1 MKFNQGLIYTNDHC
15 IGCNKC
21 ISACPV
27 LGVNVAERGKNGNVI
42 LVDGSKCINCGNCI
56 TACQH
61 GARSYRDDT
70 ERFFNDLNNQD
81 SNISV
86 LVSSSFA
93 LQYPDTYK
101 KIFGMLKEKG
111 VKNIFYI
118 DFGSLITIWAILNYL
133 KDNEG
138 RGWITNFCPVVSNYI
153 QKHKPELLTKLL
165 PIQSP
170 TLCAAIYLSKYKNIN
185 TKFAVLSPC
194 IARKDE
200 FDDENTS
207 DIVSYNV
214 TYKKLLN
221 EVNKYELS
229 RFDDV
234 EAERVMIGG
243 SPIAGTPGILADI
256 LSCYTPDKFTRTIS
270 GGNHVFS
277 YFDVLKNKIID
288 KKEIPDFIE
297 ALVCMDG
304 CEYGTGTTIKYENND
319 QMLKNAQV
327 ALNDMKKAPQ
337 SPFYGHNASR
347 NKKRMELQFKRL
359 QLKDFM
365 RNFNSS
371 SFVYEK
377 LVSNE
382 ERERIF
388 NELGKEKPEDRSIN
402 CGACGYKTCQDMVTA
417 IARGYNTQ
425 TNCLY
430 HVKNELG
437 KEKKE
442 LSTLIEKLNE
452 QKEDIERANQA
463 KSDFLARMSHEIR
476 TPINAISGLSELLL
490 DEEKDPKLNDYAHD
504 IKNASSNLLALIN
517 DILDLSKIEAGKV
530 EITNA
535 DYETETLFNDVV
547 NMMRIPIEKKG
558 LQFNVSIS
566 KDIAPWLHGDIIR
579 VRQILINIINN
590 AMKFTKDGYIN
601 FTATCENKEDF
612 QILKF
617 DIEDSGIGIKEED
630 MHKLFSE
637 FEQVDDKATR
647 GIEGTGLG
655 LPISKNL
662 AQMMDGDIEVK
673 SVYGVGTTFT
683 VTIMQKVAHGVEK
696 IEDPKQQETRQILD
710 METSNFGFTIEG
722 ANILVVDD
730 NDINLKV
737 ICKILNKYG
746 IEAET
751 AKSGREAVD
760 LIQRNVYDLVFM
772 DHMMPE
778 MDGIEATKIVR
789 SLNDKYYKELPIIA
803 LTANALTGMKDEFL
817 NNGFSDY
824 ISKPVDIKI
833 LERVL
838 KRWLLSKV
846 VSDEARDKYNQ
857 LILEKRQEFED
868 KIVANK
874 ENISIDAL
882 FGITNCAGS
891 EEIYVDVLQTFFETG
906 KEKIELLQKLFNN
919 KDWENYQIEA
929 HGVKSASANIG
940 AKKLSELAK
949 GQEFA
954 VKEQRITDCENNH
967 DAMINE
973 YNVVLDLLSPYAFGE
988 KNTYDPIG
996 KMMIDRDDILNAIG
1010 EAQKQIANSN
1020 IMLAAKF
1027 LEKVLKFNYVDARV
1041 MEKLAETQR
1050 MLIKQFDV
1058 KEARVALDEVKQL
1071 LV

>member
-1 MKFNQGLIYTNDHC
+1 M
-15 IGCNKC
+15 
-21 ISACPV
+21 
-27 LGVNVAERGKNGNVI
+27 
-42 LVDGSKCINCGNCI
+42 
-56 TACQH
+56 
-61 GARSYRDDT
+61 
-70 ERFFNDLNNQD
+70 
-81 SNISV
+81 
-86 LVSSSFA
+86 
-93 LQYPDTYK
+93 
-101 KIFGMLKEKG
+101 
-111 VKNIFYI
+111 
-118 DFGSLITIWAILNYL
+118 
-133 KDNEG
+133 
-138 RGWITNFCPVVSNYI
+138 

-165 PIQSP
+165 PVHTP
-170 TLCAAIYLSKYKNIN
+170 TLCAAIYLSKYKNV
-185 TKFAVLSPC
+185 TGKFAFLSQC
-194 IARKDE
+194 IAKKDE
-200 FDDENTS
+200 FDDENTN
-207 DIVSYNV
+207 DLVSYNV
-214 TYKKLLN
+214 TYKKLMN

-234 EAERVMIGG
+234 EADRVMIGG
-243 SPIAGTPGILADI
+243 SPIAGTPGIFAEI
-256 LSCYTPDKFTRTIS
+256 MACYNEDKFTRTIS

-277 YFDVLKNKIID
+277 YFDILKNKIID

-297 ALVCMDG
+297 SNVCMDG

-319 QMLKNAQV
+319 NMLKRAQ
-327 ALNDMKKAPQ
+327 ATNIAMKKAPQ
-337 SPFYGHNASR
+337 SPFYGHNAAR
-347 NKKRMELQFKRL
+347 NRKRLDVQFKRL
-359 QLKDFM
+359 QLKDFL
-365 RNFNSS
+365 RNFNSTNY
-371 SFVYEK
+371 VYEK

-388 NELGKEKPEDRSIN
+388 SELGKDKPEDRSIN
-402 CGACGYKTCQDMVTA
+402 CGACGYKSCQDMVTA

-430 HVKNELG
+430 HVKNELA

-504 IKNASSNLLALIN
+504 IKNASGNLLALIN

-530 EITNA
+530 EINNA

-558 LQFNVSIS
+558 LQFNVSIA
-566 KDIAPWLHGDIIR
+566 KDIAPVLHGDIIR

-590 AMKFTKDGYIN
+590 AMKFTKEGFIS
-601 FTATCENKEDF
+601 FTATCENKEEF

-617 DIEDSGIGIKEED
+617 EIEDSGIGIKEED

-673 SVYGVGTTFT
+673 SIYGQGTTFT
-683 VTIMQKVAHGVEK
+683 VKIMQQIAKSNPYAD
-696 IEDPKQQETRQILD
+696 DPRQEQTRQILD

-722 ANILVVDD
+722 AKLLVVDD

-746 IEAET
+746 IEPET

-760 LIQRNVYDLVFM
+760 MIQRNVYDLVFM

-789 SLNDKYYKELPIIA
+789 SFEERYYKELPIIA
-803 LTANALTGMKDEFL
+803 LTANAIAGMKDEFL

-857 LILEKRQEFED
+857 LLLEKRQEFED
-868 KIVANK
+868 KISASK
-874 ENISIDAL
+874 EELSIDAL

-891 EEIYVDVLQTFFETG
+891 EEIYVDVLQTFYETG
-906 KEKIELLQKLFNN
+906 KEKIALLSKLFDK
-919 KDWENYQIEA
+919 KDWANYQIEA

-940 AKKLSELAK
+940 ANKLSELAK

-954 VKEQRITDCENNH
+954 VKEQRISDCENNH
-967 DAMINE
+967 EAMLKE

-988 KNTYDPIG
+988 KNVYDPIG
-996 KMMIDRDDILNAIG
+996 KMMIDKDDIINAITDA
-1010 EAQKQIANSN
+1010 EKSIQNSN
-1020 IMLAAKF
+1020 IMQAAKY
-1027 LEKVLKFNYVDARV
+1027 LEKVLKFNYVDSRV
-1041 MEKLAETQR
+1041 MDRLVAAQR
-1050 MLIKQFDV
+1050 ILIKQFNV
-1058 KEARVALDEVKQL
+1058 KDARIALEQAKQL

>member
-1 MKFNQGLIYTNDHC
+1 MHT
-15 IGCNKC
+15 
-21 ISACPV
+21 
-27 LGVNVAERGKNGNVI
+27 
-42 LVDGSKCINCGNCI
+42 
-56 TACQH
+56 
-61 GARSYRDDT
+61 
-70 ERFFNDLNNQD
+70 
-81 SNISV
+81 
-86 LVSSSFA
+86 
-93 LQYPDTYK
+93 
-101 KIFGMLKEKG
+101 
-111 VKNIFYI
+111 
-118 DFGSLITIWAILNYL
+118 
-133 KDNEG
+133 
-138 RGWITNFCPVVSNYI
+138 
-153 QKHKPELLTKLL
+153 
-165 PIQSP
+165 P
-170 TLCAAIYLSKYKNIN
+170 TLCAAIYLSKYKNV
-185 TKFAVLSPC
+185 TGKFAFLSQC
-194 IARKDE
+194 IAKKDE
-200 FDDENTS
+200 FDDENTN
-207 DIVSYNV
+207 DLVSYNV
-214 TYKKLLN
+214 TYKKLMN

-234 EAERVMIGG
+234 EADRVMIGG
-243 SPIAGTPGILADI
+243 SPIAGTPGIFAEI
-256 LSCYTPDKFTRTIS
+256 MACYNEDKFTRTIS

-277 YFDVLKNKIID
+277 YFDILKNKIID

-297 ALVCMDG
+297 SNVCMDG

-319 QMLKNAQV
+319 NMLKRAQ
-327 ALNDMKKAPQ
+327 ATNIAMKKAPQ
-337 SPFYGHNASR
+337 SPFYGHNAAR
-347 NKKRMELQFKRL
+347 NRKRLDVQFKRL
-359 QLKDFM
+359 QLKDFL
-365 RNFNSS
+365 RNFNSTNY
-371 SFVYEK
+371 VYEK

-388 NELGKEKPEDRSIN
+388 SELGKDKPEDRSIN
-402 CGACGYKTCQDMVTA
+402 CGACGYKSCQDMVTA

-430 HVKNELG
+430 HVKNELA

-504 IKNASSNLLALIN
+504 IKNASGNLLALIN

-530 EITNA
+530 EINNA

-558 LQFNVSIS
+558 LQFNVSIA
-566 KDIAPWLHGDIIR
+566 KDIAPVLHGDIIR

-590 AMKFTKDGYIN
+590 AMKFTKEGFIS
-601 FTATCENKEDF
+601 FTATCENKEEF

-617 DIEDSGIGIKEED
+617 EIEDSGIGIKEED

-673 SVYGVGTTFT
+673 SIYGQGTTFT
-683 VTIMQKVAHGVEK
+683 VKIMQQIAKSNPYAD
-696 IEDPKQQETRQILD
+696 DPRQEQTRQILD

-722 ANILVVDD
+722 AKLLVVDD

-746 IEAET
+746 IEPET

-760 LIQRNVYDLVFM
+760 MIQRNVYDLVFM

-789 SLNDKYYKELPIIA
+789 SFEERYYKELPIIA
-803 LTANALTGMKDEFL
+803 LTANAIAGMKDEFL

-857 LILEKRQEFED
+857 LLLEKRQEFED
-868 KIVANK
+868 KISASK
-874 ENISIDAL
+874 EELSIDAL

-891 EEIYVDVLQTFFETG
+891 EEIYVDVLQTFYETG
-906 KEKIELLQKLFNN
+906 KEKIALLSKLFDK
-919 KDWENYQIEA
+919 KDWANYQIEA

-940 AKKLSELAK
+940 ANKLSELAK

-954 VKEQRITDCENNH
+954 VKEQRISDCENNH
-967 DAMINE
+967 EAMLKE

-988 KNTYDPIG
+988 KNVYDPIG
-996 KMMIDRDDILNAIG
+996 KMMIDKDDIINAITDA
-1010 EAQKQIANSN
+1010 EKSIQNSN
-1020 IMLAAKF
+1020 IMQAAKY
-1027 LEKVLKFNYVDARV
+1027 LEKVLKFNYVDSRV
-1041 MEKLAETQR
+1041 MDRLVAAQR
-1050 MLIKQFDV
+1050 ILIKQFNV
-1058 KEARVALDEVKQL
+1058 KDARIALEQAKQL